1 MKLPPLPRK
10 DPDQSIDPV
19 TGSPLA
25 VAEWIPSQTVIK
37 ALKRDVHSDGPKN
50 FLLLGTLEDAEGS
63 HFIGVED
70 DRHIFTV
77 ASSRS
82 GKGVSLLILNLLNM
96 TNSVFILD
104 PKAELTATTALYRA
118 MTLGQKVCVIDP
130 CHIANIP
137 QALRGKYNPLLD
149 LDIHSPRITTDV
161 GALVDTLLI
170 SNGDNDTFWRESART
185 FIKGVILWMLGVA
198 GDNKELR
205 SFKLLYELATLGMP
219 DDEGNYSTETL
230 LLNMKA
236 ATHLFNGA
244 VAAAATRLLDT
255 GDNERGGILSTARL
269 NLEFLEDQDI
279 LDVLSEST
287 IDLAELK
294 TNPKGVSVY
303 VVLPERY
310 MATHSRFLRLMV
322 ASVLQIMEKTPKIL
336 DENGKPLPPA
346 IMLLEEFATLGYLAS
361 LERAIGYI
369 AGFGVRLWTI
379 LQDLNQLKKNYKD
392 TWESF
397 ISNAGVVTAFGN
409 NDVTTTKY
417 LSERLGKCEISRI
430 VPQYSMQE
438 GTSHSQSTL
447 SQMMHTMGK
456 GDGTFGPQ
464 SRSKTQS
471 QGTNYATQLYATPLM
486 NPDEIAKHFARES
499 GVMLVQMAGAS
510 PFRVQRIV
518 SHENEAFKNKMGLNP
533 YHPTKEASD

>member
-25 VAEWIPSQTVIK
+25 VAEWLPSKTVIK
-37 ALKRDVHSDGPKN
+37 ALKREVHGDGPKN
-50 FLLLGTLEDAEGS
+50 YLLLGTLEDEQGS

-82 GKGVSLLILNLLNM
+82 GKGVSLLILNLLNL
-96 TNSVFILD
+96 TNSLFILD
-104 PKAELTATTALYRA
+104 PKAELVQTTALYRA
-118 MTLGQKVCVIDP
+118 MFLGQKVCVIDP
-130 CHIANIP
+130 CHIAHIP
-137 QALRGKYNPLLD
+137 HALRGKYNPLLD
-149 LDIHSPRITTDV
+149 LDIHSPRISADV

-170 SNGDNDTFWRESART
+170 SDGDNDLHWRESART

-198 GDNKELR
+198 GENKELR

-219 DDEGNYSTETL
+219 DDEENYSIELL
-230 LLNMKA
+230 LLNMKK

-244 VAAAATRLLDT
+244 VAAAASRLLNMSE
-255 GDNERGGILSTARL
+255 NERGSVLSTACR
-269 NLEFLEDQDI
+269 NLEFLEDEGI

-287 IDLAELK
+287 IDLSALK

-322 ASVLQIMEKTPKIL
+322 ASVLQTMEKTPKAL
-336 DENGKPLPPA
+336 DESGKPLPAA

-430 VPQYSMQE
+430 VPQYSTQD
-438 GTSHSQSTL
+438 GTSQNQSTFA
-447 SQMMHTMGK
+447 QMMHSMSDIKSFT
-456 GDGTFGPQ
+456 PQ
-464 SRSKTQS
+464 GRSKSHSETV
-471 QGTNYATQLYATPLM
+471 NYTTQLYATPLI

-499 GVMLVQMAGAS
+499 GVMLVQMAGAN

-518 SHENEAFKNKMGLNP
+518 SHDNEAFKDKMGFNP
-533 YHPTKEASD
+533 YHPVKE

>member
-10 DPDQSIDPV
+10 DPDQE

-25 VAEWIPSQTVIK
+25 MSEWIPSRTVIQ
-37 ALKRDVHSDGPKN
+37 ALQCDPESEDAKN
-50 FLLLGTLEDAEGS
+50 ILLLGTLEDENGR
-63 HFIGVED
+63 HFIGVKD

-77 ASSRS
+77 ASSGS
-82 GKGVSLLILNLLNM
+82 GKGVSLLIPNLL
-96 TNSVFILD
+96 TIRNSVFCLD
-104 PKAELTATTALYRA
+104 PKAELTATTAMHRA
-118 MTLGQKVCVIDP
+118 TALDQKVCVLDP
-130 CHIANIP
+130 CRIAQIP
-137 QALRGKYNPLLD
+137 LALRAKYNPLQD

-198 GDNKELR
+198 GENKELR

-269 NLEFLEDQDI
+269 NLEFLEDEGI
-279 LDVLSEST
+279 LEVLSEST
-287 IDLAELK
+287 FDLAELK
-294 TNPKGVSVY
+294 TNSKGMTIY

-310 MATHSRFLRLMV
+310 LATHSRFLRLMV
-322 ASVLQIMEKTPKIL
+322 ASVLQTMEKTPKTL
-336 DENGKPLPPA
+336 DETGKTLPPA
-346 IMLLEEFATLGYLAS
+346 LMILEEFATLGHLHS
-361 LERAIGYI
+361 VERAIGYI
-369 AGFGVRLWTI
+369 RGFGVRLWTI
-379 LQDLNQLKKNYKD
+379 LQDLNQLKKYYKD

-397 ISNAGVVTAFGN
+397 ISNSGVITAFGN

-430 VPQYSMQE
+430 VPQYSVQE
-438 GTSHSQSTL
+438 GTSHSQNTL
-447 SQMMHTMGK
+447 SQMMHKT
-456 GDGTFGPQ
+456 DSILGPQ

-471 QGTNYATQLYATPLM
+471 QSTNYSTQLYSTPLI
-486 NPDEIAKHFARES
+486 NPDEISKYFSRES
-499 GVMLVQMAGAS
+499 GLMLVQMAGAD
-510 PFRVQRIV
+510 PFRVQRVV
-518 SHENEAFKNKMGLNP
+518 SHEDEAFKDKMSQNP
-533 YHPTKEASD
+533 YHPQKE